1 MAAMFNEGFCGPSTM
16 LRASSETLIQ
26 SSQQPRDT
34 DTILVTALE
43 MTMKRLN
50 DLPKGLQ
57 LGSDRSR
64 IPTWREISARGFLG
78 WLQRRIDLGS
88 FSNY

>member
-1 MAAMFNEGFCGPSTM
+1 M
-16 LRASSETLIQ
+16 LTASSEMLIQ
-26 SSQQPRDT
+26 SSQQPSDT

-57 LGSDRSR
+57 LVSDRSR
-64 IPTWREISARGFLG
+64 IPTRREIPDARFPRLATEKDQSGQLFK
-78 WLQRRIDLGS
+78 RRMPE
-88 FSNY
+88 